1 MVDENNII
9 SQCVDLA
16 NQVIK
21 NGMNATIMVE
31 IGDNFK
37 FKFDNKEDNVN
48 VKQFKKKSPS
58 TEARNIERSKKFKE
72 SLKNKIDE
80 DENIKLETKE
90 IDTKL
95 KVKAEETI
103 ETKESDTKMKVKA
116 DEIELGFDDICE
128 KIFVIPKY
136 DKDKSNAAIKRKSMR
151 SLKKLISK

>member
-95 KVKAEETI
+95 KV
-103 ETKESDTKMKVKA
+103 
-116 DEIELGFDDICE
+116 
-128 KIFVIPKY
+128 
-136 DKDKSNAAIKRKSMR
+136 R
-151 SLKKLISK
+151 S